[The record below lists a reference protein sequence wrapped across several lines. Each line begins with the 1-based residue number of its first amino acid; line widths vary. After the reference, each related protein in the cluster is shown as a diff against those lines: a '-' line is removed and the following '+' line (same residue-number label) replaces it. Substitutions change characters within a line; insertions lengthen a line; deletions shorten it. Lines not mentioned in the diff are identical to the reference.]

1 MNFILLAHLSLKRR
15 LATRSAFFI
24 YIIVFQRTMSVP
36 SILLTGAT
44 GTLGASVLDQLLSNG
59 HKVTAVI
66 RSFKRSYA
74 FLSQTYAPHIQ
85 SGTLVLLEIP
95 DLAAPNV
102 FDEPAKN
109 VDAIIHV
116 ATPITSSDFEATMI
130 HPTWTIDHSILT
142 AATNS
147 PTVKRVIVT
156 GSIVSTMIFPDDFF
170 QAKVISE
177 KNWNSLTLEQALET
191 QMGAYSYAKTSA
203 EQKAWAFMERE
214 KPKFDLV
221 FLLVPGITGKSIQGG
236 WVPSKDFMGGIGA
249 IYKALFDV
257 ETPGFTIP
265 YFM

>member
-1 MNFILLAHLSLKRR
+1 M
-15 LATRSAFFI
+15 SA
-24 YIIVFQRTMSVP
+24 P

-66 RSFKRSYA
+66 RSFKKSYT
-74 FLSQTYAPHIQ
+74 FLSQTYASNIQ

-102 FDEPAKN
+102 FEEPAKT

-116 ATPITSSDFEATMI
+116 ATPISSSDFDTAVI
-130 HPTWTIDHSILT
+130 QPTWTIDHSILT
-142 AATNS
+142 AAANS
-147 PTVKRVIVT
+147 PTIKRVIIT
-156 GSIVSTMIFPDDFF
+156 GTVASTLNFPNEFF
-170 QAKVISE
+170 QDKVISE
-177 KNWNSLTLEQALET
+177 KNWNSFTHEQALEN
-191 QMGAYSYAKTSA
+191 QMSAYSYAKTLA

-221 FLLVPGITGKSIQGG
+221 VLLAPGITGKSIQGG
-236 WVPSKDFMGGIGA
+236 WVPTKDFMGGTGM

-257 ETPGFTIP
+257 ETPGFLAP
-265 YFM
+265 YFMWALTFVSLTDRS